1 MHILLSFP
9 GLFSEPDGPG
19 RLMVNQMYVEYL
31 IPKVAKLKTPIV
43 LVHGS
48 NHTGMTW
55 RTTPDGREGWGT
67 YFARRGHPVKRVSG
81 PWGGGQMIQ
90 LDWRSGTYMAGSDP
104 RKDGCA
110 LAY

>member
-1 MHILLSFP
+1 MPHPYIPNSAPEVRREMLDAIGVDSVEDLYRPIPSDLRFK
-9 GLFSEPDGPG
+9 G
-19 RLMVNQMYVEYL
+19 RLPLEEG
-31 IPKVAKLKTPIV
+31 IPEDAA
-43 LVHGS
+43 
-48 NHTGMTW
+48 
-55 RTTPDGREGWGT
+55 REL
-67 YFARRGHPVKRVSG
+67 ARRGHPVKRVSG